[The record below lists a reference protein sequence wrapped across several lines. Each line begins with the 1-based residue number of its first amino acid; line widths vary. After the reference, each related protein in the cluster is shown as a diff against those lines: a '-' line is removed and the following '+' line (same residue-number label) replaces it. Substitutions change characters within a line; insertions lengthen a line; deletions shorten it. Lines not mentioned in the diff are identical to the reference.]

1 MLGLSALFSAGSY
14 VSCQYLDLLPV
25 SDSPRY
31 QSKENEILRAAPYC
45 LFNPRGS
52 YSNTNLVSD
61 IEEHCVMNKGF
72 APYLPFSKFSFRNT
86 KSYNSPTGD
95 ISNVTPKPRRAKM
108 EQTGQMRCYGC
119 CS

>member
-1 MLGLSALFSAGSY
+1 MLGLSDLFSAGSY

-45 LFNPRGS
+45 LFNPQGN
-52 YSNTNLVSD
+52 YSNTSPVSD
-61 IEEHCVMNKGF
+61 IEEHGVMNKGF
-72 APYLPFSKFSFRNT
+72 VLCLPFSQFSFRNT
-86 KSYNSPTGD
+86 KSYNSPTRD
-95 ISNVTPKPRRAKM
+95 ISNVTLKPRRSKT
-108 EQTGQMRCYGC
+108 EQTGQMRCYGF

>member
-45 LFNPRGS
+45 LLNPRGS

-61 IEEHCVMNKGF
+61 IEEQCVMNK
-72 APYLPFSKFSFRNT
+72 ASRRIYLFQ
-86 KSYNSPTGD
+86 NSPSETRSP
-95 ISNVTPKPRRAKM
+95 ITLPL
-108 EQTGQMRCYGC
+108 ET
-119 CS
+119 